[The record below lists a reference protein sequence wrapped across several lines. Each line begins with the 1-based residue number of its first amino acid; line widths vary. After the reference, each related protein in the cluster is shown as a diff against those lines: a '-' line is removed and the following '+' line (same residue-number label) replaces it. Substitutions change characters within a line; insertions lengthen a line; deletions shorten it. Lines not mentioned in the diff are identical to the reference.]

1 MPPAPA
7 GADLNTSQGISVLA
21 IFAVLQSDHVAQV
34 GDKTRLDASSSF
46 ASPVAAIT
54 KVEIKPATDAE
65 FIEVSPEQPWLDW
78 IYTEAGLFTPSL
90 RVTTGEGEAAVT
102 GLGMTEITV
111 LTEEDDRLFSSDS
124 DLKGVVPLIYR
135 YLPDGR
141 ASFKYAHRASQEI
154 ILDRINRR
162 MKSGAWLSAEAV
174 ANIEQV
180 RQWSKYLTLASI
192 YAAAQIAKDDFF
204 FQEQARFA
212 NAASKYESAT
222 YVELKLDGSQTAN
235 AEVSFGSVPVR
246 RS

>member
-1 MPPAPA
+1 MPPASA
-7 GADLNTSQGISVLA
+7 GARFKKRISILA
-21 IFAVLQSDHVAQV
+21 IFAVLQTDHVVQV

-54 KVEIKPATDAE
+54 KFEIKPTAEGE
-65 FIEVSPEQPWLDW
+65 FIEVSPDQPWLDW
-78 IYTEAGLFTPSL
+78 IYTEAGQLTPSV
-90 RVTTGEGEAAVT
+90 RVTTGDGETAAT

-162 MKSGAWLSAEAV
+162 VKSGAWLSAEAV

-212 NAASKYESAT
+212 NTASKYESDA
-222 YVELKLDGSQTAN
+222 YIELKLDGSQTAN